1 VLVVKVVFSATLGTD
16 RRGWNRDAVL
26 VNVVVSATLATDGRR
41 WNREAVLENVVVV
54 SAALEKDER

>member
-1 VLVVKVVFSATLGTD
+1 VVFSAALRTD